1 MLYQKADEL
10 KVVCSRLVVIG
21 VDIVV
26 LLSGIANSIAF
37 PTADYNNK
45 ADLKNDR

>member
-10 KVVCSRLVVIG
+10 KVVILIG

-26 LLSGIANSIAF
+26 LLLGIANNIAF
-37 PTADYNNK
+37 PIADYNNK
-45 ADLKNDR
+45 VESRMKNE

>member
-21 VDIVV
+21 VDIDV
-26 LLSGIANSIAF
+26 LLLGIANSIAF
-37 PTADYNNK
+37 PIADYNNK
-45 ADLKNDR
+45 VE